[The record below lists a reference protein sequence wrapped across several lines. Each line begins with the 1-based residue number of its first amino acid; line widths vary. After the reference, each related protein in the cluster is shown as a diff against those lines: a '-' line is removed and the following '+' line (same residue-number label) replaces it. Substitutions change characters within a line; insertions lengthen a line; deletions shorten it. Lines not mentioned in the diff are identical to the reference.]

1 MSAPLLW
8 IILPGF
14 IAIGLYIFR
23 QWRNAIFFTGL
34 LSALFLA
41 WLAWRLPIG
50 EPIALR
56 LWPGFPA
63 FKVSETLTIFNR
75 PLELNNLHRPVLIL
89 IYLGI
94 GFWFGGSYRVG
105 VDRLFIPLGLGA
117 AALLTASLA
126 VAPTYYGVLI
136 AEVVALVCIPLL
148 SPPGK
153 PLNRGVLRFLI
164 FQTLGV
170 GLILLGDLSLPVIG
184 MASENLSGLSPVSL
198 LIGLGFLL
206 MIGAFP
212 FHTWIPMVIEGANPY
227 TCVFVFYLVPTTLLL
242 LSLEYLSRYTRLGL
256 PLSIYTSLRPIGVLM
271 ILTAGAWAAS
281 ERHLGRI
288 LGFAAILQI
297 GNALLVISLGDRT
310 SQASSIVGLF
320 FAQLL
325 PQAIGL
331 AVWAQALCIIRDEQ
345 GDLRFDALRGKA
357 FRLPLAT
364 TSLVL
369 ANLSLAGLPLLASFP
384 VDLALWS
391 GLAVRS
397 LGVTLLVLLGNV
409 FLIIAAVRSLAI
421 LVNTSSQESWY
432 ISERNWQGVLLT
444 LGTILLFVVGLM
456 PQWFIPALTNMGTIF
471 SGASP

>member
-14 IAIGLYIFR
+14 IAIGLYIIR
-23 QWRNAIFFTGL
+23 QRRNVIFFIAL
-34 LSALFLA
+34 LAALFLA

-50 EPIALR
+50 EPIALH

-63 FKVSETLTIFNR
+63 FKVGESLAIFNR
-75 PLELNNLHRPVLIL
+75 PLELDNLHRPALMM

-94 GFWFGGSYRVG
+94 GFWFGGAYQAG
-105 VDRLFIPLGLGA
+105 VDRLFIPLGLGI

-126 VAPTYYGVLI
+126 VSPVYYGVLI
-136 AEVVALVCIPLL
+136 AEVVALVCIPIL

-153 PLNRGVLRFLI
+153 PLNRGVLRFLV

-184 MASENLSGLSPVSL
+184 VASENPSELSPVSL

-212 FHTWIPMVIEGANPY
+212 FHTWIPMVIEQANPY
-227 TCVFVFYLVPTTLLL
+227 ASIFVFYIVPTTLLL

-256 PLSIYTSLRPIGVLM
+256 PLSVYTSLRPIGVLM
-271 ILTAGAWAAS
+271 ILTAGAWAAF

-297 GNALLVISLGDRT
+297 GNALLAISLGDRT
-310 SQASSIVGLF
+310 SQASSLVGLF

-331 AVWAQALCIIRDEQ
+331 AVWALALCVIRDNQ
-345 GDLRFDALRGKA
+345 GDLRFDAVRGKA
-357 FRLPLAT
+357 YHLPLAT
-364 TSLVL
+364 INLVL
-369 ANLSLAGLPLLASFP
+369 ANFSLAGLPLLASFP

-391 GLAVRS
+391 GLAQRS
-397 LGVTLLVLLGNV
+397 LGIALLVLLGNI
-409 FLIIAAVRSLAI
+409 FLFIAAVRTLMVLLNS
-421 LVNTSSQESWY
+421 SSQDSWH
-432 ISERNWQGVLLT
+432 ISERNWQGVLLS
-444 LGTILLFVVGLM
+444 LGTIMLFVVGLM
-456 PQWFIPALTNMGTIF
+456 PQWFIPALTNMGMIF